1 SLQKSDFIVTESYHM
16 RLRESGAK
24 LLIEKIRIN
33 FNRKAPYK
41 DKNSTYQ
48 NILYDNVQQLA
59 NFISDKNKR
68 IEFVV
73 SKMEINRDDTVLLRQ
88 KLLSMTP
95 EQRKKLGI
103 NKSTLWYIKKNLQ
116 SKDKIKI
123 YDKVL
128 DKVRSFEQQSTI

>member
-33 FNRKAPYK
+33 FNRKSPYK

-59 NFISDKNKR
+59 NFIADKIKR
-68 IEFVV
+68 VEFVV
-73 SKMEINRDDTVLLRQ
+73 PKMEINRDDTVLLRQ

-103 NKSTLWYIKKNLQ
+103 NKSTLWYIKKNIQ

-128 DKVRSFEQQSTI
+128 DKVRSFEQQSS

>member
-1 SLQKSDFIVTESYHM
+1 M

-24 LLIEKIRIN
+24 LLIEKIRLN
-33 FNRKAPYK
+33 FNHKVPYK
-41 DKNSTYQ
+41 GKHFAYQ
-48 NILYDNVQQLA
+48 NILFDNIQQLA
-59 NFISDKNKR
+59 NFISDKSRKM
-68 IEFVV
+68 EFVV
-73 SKMEINRDDTVLLRQ
+73 PKMEINRDDTILLRQ

-128 DKVRSFEQQSTI
+128 DKVRSFEQQSS